1 MNPQL
6 DDLLRRLA
14 PPAGPG
20 LTPGARETMCK
31 IMEEEPAPALP
42 ARGRRRTLLVLPA
55 ALGALAASLA
65 VVATLGPASAA
76 ALDVKEEGGYFVIE
90 VKDVFAKPEAYQ
102 QQLRDAGLD
111 IKLRLLPS
119 TPGSVG
125 TVAPSTVEPDGIK
138 VIDRQEGCESA
149 GGCPISIKVRR
160 DFKGSAELVLGR
172 EARPGGSTRSSA
184 VSTRRASPCTA
195 SRTTTGPSARSA
207 PCSRPRGWTSR
218 RSTSSAP
225 PSGRRRARRPSR

>member
-1 MNPQL
+1 M
-6 DDLLRRLA
+6 
-14 PPAGPG
+14 
-20 LTPGARETMCK
+20 
-31 IMEEEPAPALP
+31 
-42 ARGRRRTLLVLPA
+42 LPA

-111 IKLRLLPS
+111 MKLRLLPS

-160 DFKGSAELVLGR
+160 GFKGSAELVLGR
-172 EARPGGSTRSSA
+172 EARPGEEYQIIGGFDSPGEPLHCAPYHNRP
-184 VSTRRASPCTA
+184 VSEVRALLKAQGVDVEAFDVRGPAFWTKEGKETEPVTKA
-195 SRTTTGPSARSA
+195 SVPESMHVVGGYLTMAGKATLQVSDSDLPADLVQTMKEKTGCWPEQ
-207 PCSRPRGWTSR
+207 
-218 RSTSSAP
+218 
-225 PSGRRRARRPSR
+225 